1 MIRELYPSF
10 SELSVQF
17 YPLLL
22 KDSLAIEILSL
33 DSDPPSSFAAIEGML
48 IQLSHS
54 PLIKKGAACK
64 ANSGSCYYQHL
75 CRSVVGLARVE
86 LIQNITSTIV
96 RDTSLPDE
104 LELDYVAL
112 DGAALENLEVLP

>member
-48 IQLSHS
+48 I
-54 PLIKKGAACK
+54 PT
-64 ANSGSCYYQHL
+64 
-75 CRSVVGLARVE
+75 E
-86 LIQNITSTIV
+86 
-96 RDTSLPDE
+96 P
-104 LELDYVAL
+104 
-112 DGAALENLEVLP
+112 